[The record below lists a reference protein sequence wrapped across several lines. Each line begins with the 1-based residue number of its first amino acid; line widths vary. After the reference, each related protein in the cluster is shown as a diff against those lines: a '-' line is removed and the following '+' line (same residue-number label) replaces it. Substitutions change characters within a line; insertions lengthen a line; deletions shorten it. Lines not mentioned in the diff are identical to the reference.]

1 LIMVRKNTTTKRTVL
16 VAAKGSDGNAAA
28 KNPLFKK
35 KPRNFRI
42 GGDIQPKRDLT
53 RFVKWPKYVR
63 IQRQKRILMQRLK
76 VPPSIAQFSHT
87 IERDQASKLIKLLN
101 KYSPET
107 RKEKKGRLVAAAEN
121 KSEASKK
128 PVHIK
133 FGLNHVTQLVE
144 DKVAKLVVI
153 AHDVDPIEMVVF
165 LPTLCR
171 KSGVPYC
178 FVRGKANLGKLVHQ
192 KTATCV
198 ALTEVRKEDYQ
209 DFETLTK
216 TFDIMYN
223 QNEKLRRTWGG
234 GVMGIKNQHMMTARE
249 RIRQI
254 EDQKK
259 AVM

>member
-1 LIMVRKNTTTKRTVL
+1 
-16 VAAKGSDGNAAA
+16 
-28 KNPLFKK
+28 LFKK
-35 KPRNFRI
+35 NPRNFRI

-53 RFVKWPKYVR
+53 RFVRWPKYIR

-76 VPPSIAQFSHT
+76 VPPAIAQFNST
-87 IERDQASKLIKLLN
+87 IERDQASKLLKLLA

-107 RKEKKGRLVAAAEN
+107 RAEKKNRLVQAAGQ
-121 KSEASKK
+121 KSANIGAK

-144 DKVAKLVVI
+144 ENRAKLVVI

-192 KTATCV
+192 KTATCL
-198 ALTEVRKEDYQ
+198 ALTEVRKEDFQ
-209 DFETLTK
+209 DFETLTQ
-216 TFDIMYN
+216 TFDKLYN

-234 GVMGIKNQHMMTARE
+234 GIMGIKNQHMMAARE
-249 RIRQI
+249 KLREI
-254 EDQKK
+254 ER
-259 AVM
+259 